1 MKSQKIITIISIILL
16 IVIITLASFLGIYKR
31 EDYKVSNVVPD
42 YILGMEFTNSR
53 VLNFRVNDSIK
64 STTIYDSE
72 GNEITEKEEGV
83 EYTEENGYK
92 VVENKA
98 NPDDVLTKENYK
110 KSKSILQNRLNK
122 LGVEQYN
129 IKQDENSGNIQ
140 IEMLEAA
147 STEDAMSVLAQR
159 GKFEILDA
167 ETHEVLLDN
176 SYVKTAKLAYGQTSS
191 GVSVYL
197 QIKFNKEGQAK
208 LKEISNTYIETKQEV
223 TDENGE
229 TKEETSTK
237 NVEVAFDGET
247 YRTTYFGETIKDG
260 ILSVMIGSATN
271 SADLQTH
278 VLTATQMAAVLNT
291 GILPIDYSISSY
303 QASPLVSD
311 KTINVLIC
319 VAVIA
324 VVIMIAY
331 LIIKFRLN
339 GIFAGVLQIGYIA
352 LLLLTLRYTNIKI
365 TIEGMVGIV
374 ISVVLNYMYIYTAF
388 KNLEDR
394 FIKDTTFKFIL
405 KLIPIYIIAIIF
417 TFNKFASIASLGMTL
432 FWGIVI
438 MYLYNI
444 ILTQITVKT
453 VRK

>member
-16 IVIITLASFLGIYKR
+16 IVIITLASFLGIYKKQ
-31 EDYKVSNVVPD
+31 DYKVSNVVPD
-42 YILGMEFTNSR
+42 YILGMELTNSR
-53 VLNFRVNDSIK
+53 VLNFRVNETVE

-72 GNEITEKEEGV
+72 GNEITEKEEGI

-92 VVENKA
+92 VVENKV
-98 NPDDVLTKENYK
+98 NPDDILTKENYK

-129 IKQDENSGNIQ
+129 IKQDENNGNIQ

-147 STEDAMSVLAQR
+147 STEDAMSVLAQI

-197 QIKFNKEGQAK
+197 QIQFNKEGKAK
-208 LKEISNTYIETKQEV
+208 LEEISNIYVETKQEV

-260 ILSVMIGSATN
+260 NLSVMIGSATN
-271 SADLQTH
+271 STDLQTH
-278 VLTATQMAAVLNT
+278 VLAATQMAAVLNT
-291 GILPIDYSISSY
+291 GVLPIDYSISSY
-303 QASPLVSD
+303 QATSIVSA
-311 KTINVLIC
+311 KTITALM
-319 VAVIA
+319 VIA
-324 VVIMIAY
+324 IIVLVIMIAY
-331 LIIKFRLN
+331 LIIKFRLK
-339 GIFAGVLQIGYIA
+339 GILAGLLQIGYIA

-365 TIEGMVGIV
+365 TIEGAVGIV

-417 TFNKFASIASLGMTL
+417 TFNKFASISSLGMTL
-432 FWGIVI
+432 FWGII
-438 MYLYNI
+438 TMYLYNI
-444 ILTQITVKT
+444 VLTQITVKT
-453 VRK
+453 VKK

>member
-16 IVIITLASFLGIYKR
+16 IVIITLASFLGIYKKQ
-31 EDYKVSNVVPD
+31 DYKVSNVVPD
-42 YILGMEFTNSR
+42 YILGMELTNSR
-53 VLNFRVNDSIK
+53 VLNFRVNDK
-64 STTIYDSE
+64 VESTTIYDSE
-72 GNEITEKEEGV
+72 GNEITEKEEGI

-98 NPDDVLTKENYK
+98 NSDDVLTKENYK

-140 IEMLEAA
+140 IEMIEAS
-147 STEDAMSVLAQR
+147 STEDIMSVLAQR

-176 SYVKTAKLAYGQTSS
+176 NSVKTAKLAYGQTSS

-208 LKEISNTYIETKQEV
+208 LEEISNTYVETKQEV

-260 ILSVMIGSATN
+260 NLSVMIGSATN

-278 VLTATQMAAVLNT
+278 VLTATQMVAVLNT
-291 GILPIDYSISSY
+291 GVLPIDYSISSY
-303 QASPLVSD
+303 QASPLISD
-311 KTINVLIC
+311 KTINVAIC

-331 LIIKFRLN
+331 LIIKFRLK

-365 TIEGMVGIV
+365 TIEGAVGIV
-374 ISVVLNYMYIYTAF
+374 ISAILNYMYIYTAF
-388 KNLEDR
+388 KNLEDK

-417 TFNKFASIASLGMTL
+417 TFNSFASIASLGMTL

-444 ILTQITVKT
+444 VLTQIMVKT
-453 VRK
+453 IKE

>member
-140 IEMLEAA
+140 IEMIEGN
-147 STEDAMSVLAQR
+147 STDDAMGVLAQR

-167 ETHEVLLDN
+167 ETKEVLLDN
-176 SYVKTAKLAYGQTSS
+176 NSVKTAKLAYGQTSS

-208 LKEISNTYIETKQEV
+208 LEEISNTYVETKQEV

-260 ILSVMIGSATN
+260 NLSVMIGSATN

-291 GILPIDYSISSY
+291 EVLPIDYSISSY